1 MKIRPGQ
8 YPVIIITALVLFTLL
23 GLVLGF
29 RPDHGGGHGFQIILS
44 I

>member
-1 MKIRPGQ
+1 MKIRPEQ
-8 YPVIIITALVLFTLL
+8 YPVMIITALVLFTLL

-29 RPDHGGGHGFQIILS
+29 RPNHGGGHGFQVIFS